1 MKTTRLFFLSA
12 TILFLVSQ
20 MSANAQIEGL
30 ALPADWSATIN
41 GETVTITY
49 SGNKIVKSVKVK
61 YKGEGF
67 TTSEEGKRILFSKG
81 NLQYHPKNNKW
92 QFAEH
97 QYDHLAREYN
107 NHVNENTDRWID
119 LFGWGTADN
128 PTLSTSSDSQYATYK
143 EWGNKVSNSQTTWRT
158 LKGREWWYILTEREN
173 AKNLYGVATVNENK
187 GLIILPDNWVLPI
200 GLTFKPGVSES
211 SFEAYA
217 RNVYTIEQWEKME
230 AAGAVFLPV
239 CGRRYGNV
247 SDEMNVKDT
256 DHGYYWASDYD
267 NNTTDYKSKAYHV
280 EIYWKYCKSQNNS
293 QNRHYGSSVRL
304 IKESN
309 SMDTERSATQNYTT
323 KKWQFYYYPG
333 TTTTAHVEVEY
344 EVGSVTASFSNN
356 SYAYTGSEQK
366 PNLMVL
372 SGSTTLADTK
382 YVVNYPDDITNV
394 GEKTCTISVQNNGG
408 GSFDINAS
416 FTITPKEL
424 TLSWGNTSFV
434 YNGTEQKP
442 TATVSGAVGND
453 APTVTVSGGKIN
465 KGTYT
470 ATATLSSNPN
480 SNYKLPTSLTKQFTI
495 AQKELTLTWGSNTTF
510 VYNGTEQKPTA
521 TVSGAVGNDAPTV
534 TVSGGKINKGTYT
547 ATATL
552 SSNPNSNYKLPTA
565 VTKQFT
571 INPKEVTIDWG
582 ETTFTYNGS
591 AQKPTAS
598 VVSGLIGTDACL
610 VTVTGEQTNA
620 GSYTATASALS
631 NTNYQLSAQATTQ
644 FTITA
649 KTVSNPTI
657 ELSQASFTYDGTEK
671 KPTVTVKDG
680 TTIISSTEYKE
691 VGYSNNKNAGTATV
705 TIIDKENGNYT
716 VNGTTTF
723 SISKKAITAS
733 ASANNREYN
742 GTDVATG
749 IINLDGVVEGD
760 AVTTTYSSAAFA
772 DKNVGANKNV
782 TFNEI
787 ALSGAAAGNYTLNNT
802 TVTVKASITAKTL
815 TFSSISAER
824 KVYNGNA
831 ATTVTII
838 ADNIVDGDE
847 VSVSGTNVA
856 FADKNVGENKTVS
869 FTFGKSGADA
879 ANYVFENATGT
890 ATASITAKEVSL
902 EWSNTTLTYNG
913 ENQKPTATVTNLVE
927 GDDCAVTVSGEQKNA
942 NTYTATA
949 TALSNLNYKLPNDAN
964 CEFTILPKT
973 GVVVTITEN
982 SGEFVYNT
990 EEQSVSGYEVD
1001 INSELYTEADFTFSG
1016 SAEVK
1021 GKNAGEY
1028 EMNIMATDFSNT
1040 NTNFADV
1047 EFVIV
1052 DGALTITQAPEAP
1065 NKPEATMET
1074 KFISTR
1080 YIVLPEGWQWAENKE
1095 LELGAN
1101 IATANYEGADKG
1113 NYEVESVEIT
1123 ITRHECAHGEGT
1135 ETLLAVEAT
1144 CTTEG
1149 YSGDLCCK
1157 LCGMVYKQG
1166 HTTDAL
1172 GHDFAETVVAP
1183 TCTAEGYTEHLCKRC
1198 QHIEYSDTV
1207 AATGHKADSVAFEN
1221 VVEATRTTVGT
1232 YDSVVYCSV
1241 CHVELTRTTVE
1252 VPQILAE
1259 TIKLTSKPNKVD
1271 YKQGE
1276 ALDVKGGKIA
1286 IGYSD
1291 KSTEEFEILAGWV
1304 SGFDS
1309 QKVGEQKLTVT
1320 FESVSSTL
1328 TTTFNVTVSK
1338 ADDNT
1343 NTAIDEDAANA
1354 VNIYAYKNTIVVEN
1368 ATDDILVYNTMGALI
1383 CRDAMHCVRKEI
1395 IISTPGVYIVKT
1407 GNTAKRVM
1415 VY

>member
-1 MKTTRLFFLSA
+1 M
-12 TILFLVSQ
+12 
-20 MSANAQIEGL
+20 
-30 ALPADWSATIN
+30 
-41 GETVTITY
+41 
-49 SGNKIVKSVKVK
+49 
-61 YKGEGF
+61 
-67 TTSEEGKRILFSKG
+67 
-81 NLQYHPKNNKW
+81 
-92 QFAEH
+92 
-97 QYDHLAREYN
+97 
-107 NHVNENTDRWID
+107 
-119 LFGWGTADN
+119 
-128 PTLSTSSDSQYATYK
+128 STSSDSQYATYK

-211 SFEAYA
+211 SFEAYE
-217 RNVYTIEQWEKME
+217 RNVYTIEQWGKME

-239 CGRRYGNV
+239 CGRRHGNV

-267 NNTTDYKSKAYHV
+267 NNTTDYNSKAYHV

-424 TLSWGNTSFV
+424 TLSWGNTTFV

-552 SSNPNSNYKLPTA
+552 SSNPNSNYKLPTT

-571 INPKEVTIDWG
+571 INPKEVTIDWE

-620 GSYTATASALS
+620 GSYTATASSLS

-733 ASANNREYN
+733 A
-742 GTDVATG
+742 VATG
-749 IINLDGVVEGD
+749 RMYDGTTNASGTITLNGVVTGD
-760 AVTTTYSSAAFA
+760 VVTPTYTNATFA
-772 DKNVGANKNV
+772 DKKVATNKDV
-782 TFNEI
+782 TFTGI
-787 ALSGAAAGNYTLNNT
+787 AISGASAENYTLSNT
-802 TVTVKASITAKTL
+802 TATAKAGISAKAL
-815 TFSSISAER
+815 TFSSISAADR
-824 KVYNGNA
+824 VYNGNA
-831 ATTVTII
+831 DAEVTIM
-838 ADNIVDGDE
+838 AGNIVDGDE
-847 VSVSGTNVA
+847 VSVSGINVS

-869 FTFGKSGADA
+869 FTFSKSGVDA

-890 ATASITAKEVSL
+890 ATASITAKEANL

-913 ENQKPTATVTNLVE
+913 ENQKPTATVTNLEE

-949 TALSNLNYKLPNDAN
+949 TILSNSNYKLPNAASR
-964 CEFTILPKT
+964 EFTISPKT
-973 GVVVTITEN
+973 GVVVSITEN
-982 SGEFVYNT
+982 SGEFIYNT
-990 EEQSVSGYEVD
+990 EEQIVSGYVVD

-1016 SAEVK
+1016 LAEVK

-1028 EMNIMATDFSNT
+1028 EMQLSAADFSNT
-1040 NTNFADV
+1040 NTNFANV
-1047 EFVIV
+1047 RFEIV
-1052 DGALTITQAPEAP
+1052 DGALTITKAPEAP
-1065 NKPEATMET
+1065 NKPEAAM
-1074 KFISTR
+1074 STLFVNTQL
-1080 YIVLPEGWQWAENKE
+1080 IELPTDWAWTEFKA
-1095 LELGAN
+1095 LEEGAN
-1101 IATANYEGADKG
+1101 TATAEYKGADAG
-1113 NYEVESVEIT
+1113 NYEVESVEIA
-1123 ITRHECAHGEGT
+1123 ITRNHCDHNGET
-1135 ETLLAVEAT
+1135 TMLYIVEAT
-1144 CTTEG
+1144 CTEQG
-1149 YSGDLCCK
+1149 YSGNLSCA
-1157 LCGMVYKQG
+1157 LCGEIYEYG
-1166 HTTDAL
+1166 HATDAL
-1172 GHDFAETVVAP
+1172 GHDFVNTVVAP
-1183 TCTAEGYTEHLCKRC
+1183 TCTAEGYTKHLCSRC
-1198 QHIEYSDTV
+1198 QHVEYSDTV
-1207 AATGHKADSVAFEN
+1207 AATGHKPAKAVAENLKPATCTVAGSV
-1221 VVEATRTTVGT
+1221 
-1232 YDSVVYCSV
+1232 DSVVYCSV
-1241 CHVELTRTTVE
+1241 CKAELSRKTVE
-1252 VPQILAE
+1252 IPATGHTIEIDAAVAATATE
-1259 TIKLTSKPNKVD
+1259 TGLTEGSHCSVCHEIIVAQEVIP
-1271 YKQGE
+1271 
-1276 ALDVKGGKIA
+1276 AL
-1286 IGYSD
+1286 
-1291 KSTEEFEILAGWV
+1291 
-1304 SGFDS
+1304 
-1309 QKVGEQKLTVT
+1309 GEQGGNDNQDGSGNENQGNENNNEPATA
-1320 FESVSSTL
+1320 VS
-1328 TTTFNVTVSK
+1328 
-1338 ADDNT
+1338 
-1343 NTAIDEDAANA
+1343 DEAAEA
-1354 VNIYAYKNTIVVEN
+1354 VNIYAYQNVIVVEN
-1368 ATDDILVYNTMGALI
+1368 ATEEISIYNAMGALV
-1383 CRDAMHCVRKEI
+1383 CRDAARHASTADGLGARTEI
-1395 IISTPGVYIVKT
+1395 RMNNAGVYIVKV
-1407 GNTAKRVM
+1407 GNVAKRVM